1 MVNTE
6 MKKTDNL
13 GGGGGGGWIFI
24 RMHVTIHRKQPI
36 LKEINTVEHEYM
48 NTE

>member
-1 MVNTE
+1 

-13 GGGGGGGWIFI
+13 GGGWGIFI
-24 RMHVTIHRKQPI
+24 RIHVTIHRKQPI